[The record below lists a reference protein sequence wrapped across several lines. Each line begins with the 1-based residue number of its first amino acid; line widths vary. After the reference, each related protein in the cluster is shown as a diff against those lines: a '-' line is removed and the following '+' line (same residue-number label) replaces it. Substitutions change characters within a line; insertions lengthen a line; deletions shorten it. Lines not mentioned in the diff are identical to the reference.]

1 MHLAEMRAGVNHVNP
16 FQRFFMNT
24 EKTVLIAEP
33 AGMLFNGLKSFF
45 SENGLSALQAGTQK
59 ETLLT
64 LQSQRVHV
72 MILDADLLEEDCAF
86 ISIIKGMVERL
97 PIIIC
102 AETNTPEFEIRIRQK
117 RIFYYHIKSFGI
129 QDLEMAVSN
138 AILRVSQ
145 QLGGPQHVHR

>member
-1 MHLAEMRAGVNHVNP
+1 MRAGVNRLIP
-16 FQRFFMNT
+16 FQRFFMST

-33 AGMLFNGLKSFF
+33 TGMLFTGLKPFL
-45 SENGLSALQAGTQK
+45 SENGLSGLHAGTQK

-64 LQSQRVHV
+64 LQRQRVHV
-72 MILDADLLEEDCAF
+72 MVLDADLLEEDCVF
-86 ISIIKGMVERL
+86 ISIIKGMEETL

>member
-1 MHLAEMRAGVNHVNP
+1 
-16 FQRFFMNT
+16 MNT
-24 EKTVLIAEP
+24 EKTILIAEP
-33 AGMLFNGLKSFF
+33 SGMLFKGLKPFL
-45 SENGLSALQAGTQK
+45 SENGLSAVRAGTQK

-64 LQSQRVHV
+64 LQRRRVHV

-86 ISIIKGMVERL
+86 ISIVKGMGEGL

-102 AETNTPEFEIRIRQK
+102 AETNTPEFE
-117 RIFYYHIKSFGI
+117 SFGI

-138 AILRVSQ
+138 AILKVSQ